1 MIIQNEDI
9 IVLNDVT
16 KDYGYKRGI
25 FGESFSVKKGEAFG
39 LVGENGAGKTT
50 TLRNI
55 MGFIRPDHGK
65 ITVEGKD
72 AFLDAFEIK
81 KVVGYVPGEI
91 ALPQLKTGRDVLKS
105 QMELLNIDDFSEA
118 DRLIKKLQL
127 NIEAYPK
134 RMSKGMKQKM
144 AVVMAL
150 MSSPDILILDE
161 PTTGLDPLMREA
173 FMKVLLE
180 EKGKGRTILISSNS
194 YPELSLLC
202 DKVAL
207 ISQGHLMTVA
217 DNNAIQNRDEQD
229 YKIEFLDHD
238 NFARFRNEWFRITKV
253 REDINQLTVEVRK
266 KELTTLF
273 QRLKLYQV
281 KYLTQVPYTLE
292 TYLDDFIKKEGEK
305 NETK

>member
-1 MIIQNEDI
+1 MITQSEDI

>member
-1 MIIQNEDI
+1 MITQSEDI

-217 DNNAIQNRDEQD
+217 DNNAIQNRDDQD

-238 NFARFRNEWFRITKV
+238 NFVRFRNEWFRITKV

>member
-217 DNNAIQNRDEQD
+217 DNNAIQNRDDQD

-238 NFARFRNEWFRITKV
+238 NFVRFRNEWFRITKV